1 MYQTRP
7 RQLLIAATLLMLE
20 SCNSAGPGSASKKI
34 EPPPVVAAAP
44 LALHDFVDALE
55 AVGQAKSAES
65 VVIAANLTERVK
77 ALHFNDGAVVS
88 KGQILVELAQA
99 EQNADVAG
107 AEASLRDAEAKL
119 ARIQPL
125 IANGFATQAQ
135 LDQALATR
143 DAARATLLA
152 NKSKVADRVIRA
164 PFSGIVGL
172 RSVSAGLIATSGTP
186 ILQLDDI
193 STIKLDFPVP
203 ETALAS
209 IRRGLPIIARAA
221 AFPEERFTG
230 RISSIN
236 TNVDPVTRS
245 TLVRAL
251 IPNPQQRLKPG
262 MLITVQVVRAA
273 RRALAAPEQ
282 ALVQLRDQQALFVLN
297 RPDPHTGQAKASRA
311 KVHVGQREPGWVEIT
326 NGVAQNALIVTEGT
340 LKVRDGAT
348 VQVVS
353 AGSGPA

>member
-1 MYQTRP
+1 MVLIHFR
-7 RQLLIAATLLMLE
+7 LLLVSAVMLSLT
-20 SCNSAGPGSASKKI
+20 SCNSAKTPEANKKA
-34 EPPPVVAAAP
+34 EPPPVVAAQP
-44 LALHDFVDALE
+44 LGMHDFVDALE

-135 LDQALATR
+135 LDQALAAR

-164 PFSGIVGL
+164 PFSGVVGL

-209 IRRGLPIIARAA
+209 IRRGLPIRARAA
-221 AFPEERFTG
+221 AYPDEAFSG
-230 RISSIN
+230 RIDSIN
-236 TNVDPVTRS
+236 TSVDPVTRS
-245 TLVRAL
+245 ILVRAR
-251 IPNPQQRLKPG
+251 IANPQQRLKPG
-262 MLITVQVVRAA
+262 MLITVQVVRAS
-273 RRALAAPEQ
+273 RRTLAVPEQ
-282 ALVQLRDQQALFVLN
+282 ALVQLRDKQALFVLTK
-297 RPDPHTGQAKASRA
+297 PDARSREA
-311 KVHVGQREPGWVEIT
+311 LATRAAVTVGQREPGWVEIT
-326 NGVAQNALIVTEGT
+326 GGAVEGALIVTDGT
-340 LKVRDGAT
+340 LKVRHGAKVKVVPADGANR
-348 VQVVS
+348 
-353 AGSGPA
+353 